1 MRVKM
6 KSVLYTLNYILHIIS
21 ITKTF
26 QMKKFGK
33 RNELL
38 RKINE
43 RNVKLEEIKVSS
55 KNFIDENETMTYD
68 FVNIQN
74 FKFEVKKYLK

>member
-1 MRVKM
+1 
-6 KSVLYTLNYILHIIS
+6 
-21 ITKTF
+21 
-26 QMKKFGK
+26 MKKFGK